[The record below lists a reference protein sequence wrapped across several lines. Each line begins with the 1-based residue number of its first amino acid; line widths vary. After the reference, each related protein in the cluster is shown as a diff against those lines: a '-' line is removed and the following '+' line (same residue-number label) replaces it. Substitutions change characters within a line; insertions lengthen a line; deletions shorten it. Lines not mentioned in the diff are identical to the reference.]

1 MYALHEQLESREM
14 KAWRAVIHQNK
25 AMIKAVHAFSDASK
39 SAAKAMDRLNTALFI
54 SKSVRLARRMFGG
67 VI

>member
-14 KAWRAVIHQNK
+14 KVWREMLRQNRALMK
-25 AMIKAVHAFSDASK
+25 ANHILSDSTKA
-39 SAAKAMDRLNTALFI
+39 AAKAMVRLHAALFI